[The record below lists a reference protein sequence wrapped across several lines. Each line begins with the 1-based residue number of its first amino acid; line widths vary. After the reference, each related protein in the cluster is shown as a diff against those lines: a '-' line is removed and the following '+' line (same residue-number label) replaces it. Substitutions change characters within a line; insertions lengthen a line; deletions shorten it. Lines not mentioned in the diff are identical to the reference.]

1 MTDQFSSAI
10 DIEIPAKSTG
20 KYISLSEVYHLF
32 NDLPMEIAMFD
43 AHGRYKFVN
52 KLYEP
57 DENIRRE
64 MIGQDDR
71 FYFDLK
77 GIDKNLADRR
87 LDYFN
92 QAISDKQVIKFSEN
106 LSTSQKSKT
115 RYYERNFKPV
125 FSNGNR
131 EDVSYVFL
139 FGTDLSD
146 VIHGQKEVEYLAQH
160 DKLTGLRNRALFHEQ
175 LKQMEVEQSE
185 KENPGKSAVLIID
198 LNNFKLVNDAQG
210 HQAGDVII
218 QEVASRIKI
227 CIDDNAQVFR
237 IGGDDFAIIIRNIIH
252 EYDVSRIAEKIT
264 KYLAK
269 PFMVNNMKINF
280 LTASIG
286 IVLIPRDGNDEASVI
301 RNAESA
307 LLNAKQAGK
316 TTFRFF
322 SKSMNKYSSK
332 RFKIEKNLTE
342 LVNKNEFDQ
351 QLKIHY
357 QPIVEKISHGQY
369 QIVGSEA
376 LLRWNNPELGQVSP
390 ARFIPIAEETNLIN
404 EIGEWIL
411 YRALREYKILQEQVD
426 DSVYLSVNFSA
437 KQLRNHDA
445 IRKLEYLLY
454 KTRFNPKQLQLE
466 LTETSY
472 LDDQGEVSQ
481 NIREIEQMGVK
492 LALDDFGVGF
502 ASLSYLHKVPAKTI
516 KIDRS
521 FIQHISTSPRHNEL
535 VKSIILLGQN
545 LEKDVVAEGIEQVSD
560 LFLLDSHKCYK
571 YQGYLFSQP
580 IELAALASMLKKK
593 KVLSTMI
600 N

>member
-1 MTDQFSSAI
+1 MVEKFSSAI
-10 DIEIPAKSTG
+10 EMEIPVKAGG
-20 KYISLSEVYHLF
+20 KQISLNEVYHLF

-43 AHGRYKFVN
+43 VNGRYKFVN
-52 KLYEP
+52 KQYEP
-57 DENIRRE
+57 DEKIRRE
-64 MIGQDDR
+64 MIGQDDKY
-71 FYFDLK
+71 YFDLK
-77 GIDKNLADRR
+77 GIDSDLANRR

-92 QAISDKQVIKFSEN
+92 QVINDKNSVKFSEN
-106 LSTSQKSKT
+106 LATRHKKET

-131 EDVSYVFL
+131 EDISYVFL
-139 FGTDLSD
+139 FGNDLSD
-146 VIHGQKEVEYLAQH
+146 VIHGQKEVEYLAHH
-160 DKLTGLRNRALFHEQ
+160 DKLTGLRNRSVFHEQ
-175 LKQMEVEQSE
+175 LKLIEQDLAE
-185 KENPGKSAVLIID
+185 KENPGKAAVMIID

-210 HQAGDVII
+210 HQAGDLVI
-218 QEVASRIKI
+218 QEVASRISI
-227 CIDDNAQVFR
+227 CIDDNSQVFR
-237 IGGDDFAIIIRNIIH
+237 IGGDDFAIVIRNIVH

-269 PFMVNNMKINF
+269 PFLVKNMKINF

-286 IVLIPRDGNDEASVI
+286 IVLIPRDGNDEVSVI

-332 RFKIEKNLTE
+332 RFNIEKNLTE
-342 LVNKNEFDQ
+342 MVNKNEFDQ

-411 YRALREYKILQEQVD
+411 YRALREYKVLQEQVD

-437 KQLRNHDA
+437 KQLRDQDT
-445 IRKLEYLLY
+445 IRKLDYLLY

-481 NIREIEQMGVK
+481 NLREIEQMGVK

-545 LEKDVVAEGIEQVSD
+545 LEKDVVAEGIEQVAD
-560 LFLLDSHKCYK
+560 LFLLDAQKCYK

-580 IELAALASMLKKK
+580 IELAGLASMLKKK

-600 N
+600 S

>member
-175 LKQMEVEQSE
+175 LKQIEVEQSE

-580 IELAALASMLKKK
+580 IELAALASMLRKK